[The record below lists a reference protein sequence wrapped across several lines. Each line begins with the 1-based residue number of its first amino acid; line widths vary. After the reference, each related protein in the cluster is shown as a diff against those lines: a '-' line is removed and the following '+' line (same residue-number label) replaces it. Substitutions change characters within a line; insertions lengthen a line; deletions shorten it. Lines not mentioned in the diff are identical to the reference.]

1 MVYGVFGGY
10 YSDWYVV
17 GYFNN
22 REDADKYCCVC
33 GNGNYYV
40 KPLKDLTN
48 ERDLSNIKLKYMHEI
63 FFVNQNN
70 KWIMREEPD
79 RYTCYINDK
88 LQCNSI
94 NRLFNTLIKFIIN
107 IDHDD
112 RKLAEKIAQ
121 DYFTEL
127 RSYGD
132 GDVYNEYIDLMNKNF
147 REPFIEMERLK
158 KEKELKERE
167 LAELARLKE
176 KYEK

>member
-1 MVYGVFGGY
+1 
-10 YSDWYVV
+10 
-17 GYFNN
+17 
-22 REDADKYCCVC
+22 
-33 GNGNYYV
+33 
-40 KPLKDLTN
+40 
-48 ERDLSNIKLKYMHEI
+48 
-63 FFVNQNN
+63 
-70 KWIMREEPD
+70 MREEPD